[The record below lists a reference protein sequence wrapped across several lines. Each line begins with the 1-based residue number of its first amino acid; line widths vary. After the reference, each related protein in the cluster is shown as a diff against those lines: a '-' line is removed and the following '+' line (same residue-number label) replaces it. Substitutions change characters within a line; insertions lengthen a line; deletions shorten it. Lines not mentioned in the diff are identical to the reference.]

1 MNIPTMNPVQLAM
14 TDTATSANKPSP
26 QQRRSFKI
34 HPSIIRTII
43 HEQAGSLEKAMAE
56 LVMNS
61 VDAGAT
67 RIDIYMNQS
76 ARTFRVV
83 DNGRGFQSLGEIED
97 FFETWG
103 KPHDEE
109 DTPKFGRFRIG
120 RGQIMSYA
128 ATHWRSGNF
137 GMDVDLQGQNLEFG
151 YQLNVFPEN
160 QAGCTIEGK
169 FYKHTNVPWPSTRAT
184 YWPELKL
191 MVRYVTVP
199 VHLHLEK
206 DGEDIDSE
214 CITAGTS
221 RWSDETEAAYFKF
234 KPDQPELYVYNQG
247 IFVTSFEGSKFG
259 CGGVINSKLPL
270 PVNLARNAIIENGN
284 PVWKSIVDTYSRYF
298 SIQITKSKTLT
309 EVQCKKLLHDL
320 IYSDQPISEQSTLD
334 ARQLACIPDLNGQLQ
349 PLFKFIHCS
358 RFTVF
363 DGKHHGIAERVIRED
378 LAWVVTGKLLHWLG
392 CTRDDSPE
400 HIESVIQHLQRRMGF
415 KHHAGSGLMEH
426 LPFARLIRQLN
437 DTASRLK
444 DDQLTDVEL
453 MTLKCLRSANYSVH
467 RMVFGWGSVE
477 RVRRIVAGV
486 SDTAD
491 GWTDGL
497 TYIAINRK
505 HLQLQEGNLSSCLY
519 YGYPATGFQFSM
531 MVNILIHEYCH
542 LDTSVGEH
550 QHDFEFYQ
558 RFHSH
563 ATNSRVQLII
573 NDMAKE
579 YLRGMHKIGKR
590 PGGLELRSLKQYAA
604 VIEKFPMRSRKPRTE
619 P

>member
-1 MNIPTMNPVQLAM
+1 MQLAM
-14 TDTATSANKPSP
+14 TATATSKNEQSP

-34 HPSIIRTII
+34 HPSIIRTLI

-67 RIDIYMNQS
+67 RIDIFMNQS

-83 DNGRGFQSLGEIED
+83 DNGRGFQSLGDIEE

-109 DTPKFGRFRIG
+109 NTPKFGRFRIG

-128 ATHWRSGNF
+128 ATQWRSGNF
-137 GMDVDLQGQNLEFG
+137 GMNVDLHGQNMEFG

-160 QAGCTIEGK
+160 HAGCTIEGQ
-169 FYKHTNVPWPSTRAT
+169 FYKHTSVPWPLSRAT

-191 MVRYVTVP
+191 MIRYVSVP
-199 VHLHLEK
+199 VHLHLER
-206 DGEDIDSE
+206 DGVNTESE
-214 CITAGTS
+214 CITAGDS
-221 RWSDETEAAYFKF
+221 RWSEETEAAYFKF
-234 KPDQPELYVYNQG
+234 KPEQQELHVYNQG
-247 IFVTSFEGSKFG
+247 IFVTSFEGYKFG
-259 CGGVINSKLPL
+259 CGGVINSKVPL

-284 PVWKSIVDTYSRYF
+284 PGWKSIIDTYSRYF
-298 SIQITKSKTLT
+298 SIQITKNKTLT

-320 IYSDQPISEQSTLD
+320 IYSDQPISEQSIQD

-349 PLFKFIHCS
+349 PLFKFIHNS

-363 DGKHHGIAERVIRED
+363 DRKHHGIAERVIRED
-378 LAWVVTGKLLHWLG
+378 LAWVVTGKLLDWLG
-392 CTRDDSPE
+392 CTREDSPD
-400 HIESVIQHLQRRMGF
+400 HIESVIQHLQRRMGY
-415 KHHAGSGLMEH
+415 KHHAGSGYMEH
-426 LPFARLIRQLN
+426 LPFAKLVRQLN

-467 RMVFGWGSVE
+467 RMVFGWGSVD
-477 RVRRIVAGV
+477 RTRRIVAGV

-497 TYIAINRK
+497 TYISINRK
-505 HLQLQEGNLSSCLY
+505 HLQLQEGNLTSCLY

-542 LDTSVGEH
+542 LDASVGEH
-550 QHDFEFYQ
+550 QHDFDFYQ

-579 YLRGMHKIGKR
+579 YLRGMYKIGKR

-604 VIEKFPMRSRKPRTE
+604 VIEKFPMRTRKPRAE